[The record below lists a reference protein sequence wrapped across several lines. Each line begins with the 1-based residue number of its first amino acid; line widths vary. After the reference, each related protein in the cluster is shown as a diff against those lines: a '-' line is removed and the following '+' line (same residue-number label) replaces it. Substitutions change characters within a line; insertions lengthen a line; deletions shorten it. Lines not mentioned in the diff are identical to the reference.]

1 MVAGLR
7 EGLRDMGYLEGRNVR
22 IEFRTAQGHV
32 NQLPRLAQEL
42 VQLKADVIVV
52 ATPLAAQAVE
62 NVTRTT
68 PIVIAAF
75 DPLAAGLVTSLA
87 HPDGSITGLSSMSP
101 ELNAK
106 RLQLLKEI
114 IPGLNRVAVVWS
126 PAYSTLISTRM
137 LEDLKATARS
147 MSLDLGSVHVQT
159 PQELSAAFSAASKM
173 HAQAVYLLESPL
185 FYLQRTLLTRLA
197 LQARLPVIF
206 GTRAYAAEGGLIS
219 YGVNYTDQFRR
230 SAGYVDKILKGAKPG
245 DLPIE
250 EPTKFEL
257 VVNLKTAKALGIAI
271 PESILLR
278 ADEVIR

>member
-1 MVAGLR
+1 MRAYALLRADLMTRRLLLLALMLKFAAGTSVIWAQSQQASKLWIVGNLMTAAGPDDPMVAGLR

-126 PAYSTLISTRM
+126 PAYS
-137 LEDLKATARS
+137 
-147 MSLDLGSVHVQT
+147 
-159 PQELSAAFSAASKM
+159 
-173 HAQAVYLLESPL
+173 
-185 FYLQRTLLTRLA
+185 
-197 LQARLPVIF
+197 
-206 GTRAYAAEGGLIS
+206 
-219 YGVNYTDQFRR
+219 
-230 SAGYVDKILKGAKPG
+230 
-245 DLPIE
+245 
-250 EPTKFEL
+250 
-257 VVNLKTAKALGIAI
+257 
-271 PESILLR
+271 
-278 ADEVIR
+278 